1 MNDRTTSALSSVDR
15 PNSYI
20 GRSVPRPNARRL
32 VQGRGQ
38 YTDDIPTPARTL
50 YAAFLRSPYA
60 HAQITR
66 IDVTAAKSAPGVAL
80 VVTGAELSGV
90 CEPWVGVLTHF
101 KGLRSATQHAL
112 AIDRAVWQGE
122 PVVGVAAETRALAED
137 ALALIEIDYTELPPV
152 TDPDAALLPNSP
164 VIHAELGSN
173 LAFALNLESGDA
185 EAAFREAH
193 TVVSGDFRFGRHAPV
208 TLESRSILADFDPST
223 QRLTVHQSTQTPYQM
238 QDIYARHLRLPQAN
252 VRVVARDVGGS
263 FGMKLHVYGD
273 EMATAS
279 MSVMLGRPVK
289 FVADRLESFQSDIHA
304 RDHRVRARMAVAA
317 DGEITGMIV
326 DDVTGVGAFSAYPR
340 TSAVE
345 GNQAIR
351 LMGGPYKL
359 RHYRGQLRVVFQ
371 NKGMMSQ
378 YRAVGHPIACGVTEA
393 LVDQAAAAVGL
404 DPLEIRRRN
413 LLTDDVYPY
422 TSPTGYVFERLS
434 HHQCLEKLE
443 RLMDYA
449 GLRAGQAEARQRG
462 VMCGIGFAAFIEIT
476 NPGPAF
482 YGVGG
487 ARITAQD
494 GCVLTLEP
502 SGNLRCAVSVTE
514 QGQGTEAIMA
524 QIAASAVGVP
534 IEQVRVITGD
544 TEATPYGGATWASRG
559 AGIGGETVLITGKAL
574 RANLLRLAGV
584 MLQAQVE
591 TLDIKD
597 GLIVD
602 APTGQE
608 RLSLQ
613 ELARIAYYRPDTLPQ
628 GVQAELS
635 AAHNHVPR
643 GQPFAFTNGIQAS
656 HVEVDIETG
665 FVRLLNHWVVED
677 CGRIIN
683 PLLVDEQVRG
693 GVVQGI
699 GAALFE
705 ECLYSEQ
712 GQLLNGTLADYLV
725 PMAGEMPD
733 IHVDHVS
740 TPTLHSELGAKGAGE
755 AGAAG
760 AAAAVLNAIND
771 ALQPLGA
778 RLSQIPATPER
789 ILRALGKLGAPGG
802 ANTGE
807 E

>member
-1 MNDRTTSALSSVDR
+1 MGDRTPLPPSSVDR

-38 YTDDIPTPARTL
+38 YTDDVAAPARL
-50 YAAFLRSPYA
+50 LHAAFLRSPYA
-60 HAQITR
+60 HARITR
-66 IDVTAAKSAPGVAL
+66 IEVAAAKAAPGVAL
-80 VVTGAELSGV
+80 VVTGVELDGV
-90 CEPWVGVLTHF
+90 CEPWVGILSHF

-112 AIDRAVWQGE
+112 AVDHVVWQGE
-122 PVVGVAAETRALAED
+122 PVVGVAADTRALAED
-137 ALALIEIDYTELPPV
+137 ALGLIEIDYMELPPV
-152 TDPDAALLPNSP
+152 TDPDAALLPGSP
-164 VIHAELGSN
+164 VIHADLGSN
-173 LAFALNLESGDA
+173 LAFALKVESGDA
-185 EAAFREAH
+185 DAAFREAH
-193 TVVSGDFRFGRHAPV
+193 TIVSGDFRFGRHAPV
-208 TLESRSILADFDPST
+208 TLESRSVLADFDPSER
-223 QRLTVHQSTQTPYQM
+223 RLTVHQSTQTPYQM
-238 QDIYARHLRLPQAN
+238 QDIYARHLGLPQAH
-252 VRVVARDVGGS
+252 VRVVAHDVGGS

-273 EMATAS
+273 EMATVA

-289 FVADRLESFQSDIHA
+289 FIADRLESFQSDIHA
-304 RDHRVRARMAVAA
+304 RDHHVRAQMAVAA

-326 DDVTGVGAFSAYPR
+326 DDITGIGAFSAYPR

-359 RHYRGQLRVVFQ
+359 RNYSGSLRVVFQ

-393 LVDQAAAAVGL
+393 LVDQAAAAIGL
-404 DPLEIRRRN
+404 DPLEFRRRN

-422 TSPTGYVFERLS
+422 TSPTGYLFERLS
-434 HHQCLEKLE
+434 HHQCLDRLE
-443 RLMDYA
+443 RLMNYPA
-449 GLRAGQAEARQRG
+449 LRADQREARRKGVIRG
-462 VMCGIGFAAFIEIT
+462 VGFAAFIEIT

-502 SGNLRCAVSVTE
+502 SGNIRCSVSVTE

-524 QIAASAVGVP
+524 QIAASAVGVAM
-534 IEQVRVITGD
+534 EDVRVITGD
-544 TEATPYGGATWASRG
+544 TAATPYGGATWASRG
-559 AGIGGETVLITGKAL
+559 AGIGGETVLITGKTL
-574 RANLLRLAGV
+574 RGNLLRLAGV
-584 MLQAQVE
+584 LLQMQPE
-591 TLDIKD
+591 ELDIID
-597 GLIVD
+597 GRIVD
-602 APTGQE
+602 CARGQD
-608 RLSLQ
+608 RMTLQ

-628 GVQAELS
+628 GVQAELT
-635 AAHNHVPR
+635 AAHHHVPR

-656 HVEVDIETG
+656 HVEVDIESG

-683 PLLVDEQVRG
+683 PLLVDEQIRG

-705 ECLYSEQ
+705 ECLYSDQ

-725 PMAGEMPD
+725 PMASEMPD

-755 AGAAG
+755 AGTAG
-760 AAAAVLNAIND
+760 AASAVLNAIND
-771 ALQPLGA
+771 ALQPFGA
-778 RLSQIPATPER
+778 RLTQIPATPER
-789 ILRALGKLGAPGG
+789 ILRALGKLAQ
-802 ANTGE
+802 
-807 E
+807 

>member
-1 MNDRTTSALSSVDR
+1 VPENNKSLASIPLSAVDR

-20 GRSVPRPNARRL
+20 GRSVPRPSARRL
-32 VQGRGQ
+32 VQGCGQ
-38 YTDDIPTPARTL
+38 FTDDVPAPVRTL
-50 YAAFLRSPYA
+50 HAAFLRSPYA

-66 IDVTAAKSAPGVAL
+66 IDATAARAAPGVAL
-80 VVTGAELSGV
+80 VVTGAELDVV

-101 KGLRSATQHAL
+101 KGLRSAPQHAL
-112 AIDRAVWQGE
+112 AVDRVVWQGE
-122 PVVGVAAETRALAED
+122 PVVGLVAETRALAED
-137 ALALIEIDYTELPPV
+137 ALALIEVDYTELPPV
-152 TDPDAALLPNSP
+152 TDPDAALLPDSP
-164 VIHAELGSN
+164 LIHPEFGSN
-173 LAFALNLESGDA
+173 LAFALTIESGDT
-185 EAAFREAH
+185 EAAFRGAH
-193 TVVSGDFRFGRHAPV
+193 AVVSGDFRFGRHTPV
-208 TLESRSILADFDPST
+208 TLESRSVMADFDPSER
-223 QRLTVHQSTQTPYQM
+223 RLTVYQSTQTPYQM
-238 QDIYARHLRLPQAN
+238 QDIYARHLGLPQAD

-273 EMATAS
+273 EMAAVA

-289 FVADRLESFQSDIHA
+289 FIADRLESFQSDIHA

-326 DDVTGVGAFSAYPR
+326 DDITGIGAFSAYPR

-359 RHYRGQLRVVFQ
+359 RNYSGKLRVVFQ
-371 NKGMMSQ
+371 NKAMMSQ
-378 YRAVGHPIACGVTEA
+378 YRAVGHPIACSVTEA

-413 LLTDDVYPY
+413 LVTDDVYPY
-422 TSPTGYVFERLS
+422 TSPTGYLFERLS
-434 HHQCLEKLE
+434 HHQCLDKLE
-443 RLMDYA
+443 QLMKYPV
-449 GLRAGQAEARQRG
+449 LRADQAEARMRG
-462 VMCGIGFAAFIEIT
+462 VIRGIGFAAFIEIT

-494 GCVLTLEP
+494 GCVMTLEP
-502 SGNLRCAVSVTE
+502 SGNIRCSVSVTE

-524 QIAASAVGVP
+524 QIAASAVGVL
-534 IEQVRVITGD
+534 IETVRVITGD
-544 TEATPYGGATWASRG
+544 TAATPYGGATWASRG

-574 RANLLRLAGV
+574 RSNLLRLASLL
-584 MLQAQVE
+584 LQMQPQE
-591 TLDIKD
+591 LDIKD

-602 APTGQE
+602 ATTGRE
-608 RLSLQ
+608 RITLQ

-635 AAHNHVPR
+635 VAHHHVPR

-656 HVEVDIETG
+656 HVEVDVETG

-677 CGRIIN
+677 CGRIVN

-725 PMAGEMPD
+725 PMAAEMPD

-755 AGAAG
+755 AGTAG

-789 ILRALGKLGAPGG
+789 ILRALGKLAG
-802 ANTGE
+802 
-807 E
+807 

>member
-1 MNDRTTSALSSVDR
+1 MNDTRNIALSAVDR

-32 VQGRGQ
+32 VQGRGR
-38 YTDDIPTPARTL
+38 YTDDVPASAKTL

-60 HAQITR
+60 HAKINS
-66 IDVTAAKSAPGVAL
+66 IDVTAAKAAPGVAL
-80 VVTGAELSGV
+80 VVTGAELDGV

-101 KGLRSATQHAL
+101 KGLRSAPQHAL
-112 AIDRAVWQGE
+112 AVGHVFWQGE
-122 PVVGVAAETRALAED
+122 PVVGVVADTRALAED
-137 ALALIEIDYTELPPV
+137 ALGLIEIDYTELPAV
-152 TDPDAALLPNSP
+152 TDPDAALLPESP
-164 VIHAELGSN
+164 VIHPELGSN

-185 EAAFREAH
+185 EAAFRDAH
-193 TVVSGDFRFGRHAPV
+193 AVVSGDFRFGRHAPV
-208 TLESRSILADFDPST
+208 TLESRSVLADFDPSER
-223 QRLTVHQSTQTPYQM
+223 RLTVYQSTQTPYQM
-238 QDIYARHLRLPQAN
+238 QDVYARHLGLPQGN
-252 VRVVARDVGGS
+252 VRVVAHDVGGS

-273 EMATAS
+273 EMATVA

-289 FVADRLESFQSDIHA
+289 FIADRLESFQSDIHA

-326 DDVTGVGAFSAYPR
+326 DDITGVGAFSAYPR

-359 RHYRGQLRVVFQ
+359 RNYSGNLRVVFQ

-413 LLTDDVYPY
+413 MLTDDVYPY

-443 RLMDYA
+443 RLMNYA
-449 GLRAGQAEARQRG
+449 ALRADQAEARTKG
-462 VMCGIGFAAFIEIT
+462 VIRGIGFAAFIEIT

-502 SGNLRCAVSVTE
+502 SGNIQCSVSVTE

-524 QIAASAVGVP
+524 QIAASAVGVRV
-534 IEQVRVITGD
+534 ENVRVTTGD
-544 TEATPYGGATWASRG
+544 TGATPYGGATWASRG

-584 MLQAQVE
+584 LLQMQPEA
-591 TLDIKD
+591 LDIND

-602 APTGQE
+602 AATGHE

-635 AAHNHVPR
+635 AAHHHVPR

-656 HVEVDIETG
+656 HVEVDIESG

-760 AAAAVLNAIND
+760 AASAVLNAIND

-789 ILRALGKLGAPGG
+789 ILRALGKLAGHGSR
-802 ANTGE
+802 NTGE

>member
-1 MNDRTTSALSSVDR
+1 MNDRTSPALSAVDR

-38 YTDDIPTPARTL
+38 YTDDIAAPARTL

-66 IDVTAAKSAPGVAL
+66 IDVAAAKSAAGVAL
-80 VVTGAELSGV
+80 VVTGAELATV

-101 KGLRSATQHAL
+101 KGLRSATQYAL
-112 AIDRAVWQGE
+112 AVDRVVWQGE
-122 PVVGVAAETRALAED
+122 PIVGVVAESRALAED
-137 ALALIEIDYTELPPV
+137 ALALIEIDYAELPAV
-152 TDPDAALLPNSP
+152 TDPDAALLPDTP

-185 EAAFREAH
+185 EAAFRDAH
-193 TVVSGDFRFGRHAPV
+193 AVVSGDFRFGRHAPV

-223 QRLTVHQSTQTPYQM
+223 RRLTVHQSTQTPYQM
-238 QDIYARHLRLPQAN
+238 QDIFARHLRLPQAD
-252 VRVVARDVGGS
+252 VRVVAQDVGGS

-273 EMATAS
+273 EMATAA

-289 FVADRLESFQSDIHA
+289 FVADRLEAFQSDIHA

-326 DDVTGVGAFSAYPR
+326 DDITGVGAFSAYPR

-359 RHYRGQLRVVFQ
+359 RNYQGRLRVVFQ
-371 NKGMMSQ
+371 NKGLMSQ

-422 TSPTGYVFERLS
+422 TSPTGYIFERLS

-449 GLRAGQAEARQRG
+449 GLRANQAEARQRG
-462 VMCGIGFAAFIEIT
+462 VMRGIGFAAFIEIT

-487 ARITAQD
+487 AHITAQD

-534 IEQVRVITGD
+534 IEHVRVITGD

-584 MLQAQVE
+584 MLQAPAE
-591 TLDIKD
+591 ALDIKD

-602 APTGQE
+602 AATGQE
-608 RLSLQ
+608 RLSLP

-656 HVEVDIETG
+656 HVEVDVETG

-725 PMAGEMPD
+725 PMAGDMPD
-733 IHVDHVS
+733 IHVEHVS

-778 RLSQIPATPER
+778 RLLQIPATPER
-789 ILRALGKLGAPGG
+789 ILRALGKLDAPGRP
-802 ANTGE
+802 TSGE